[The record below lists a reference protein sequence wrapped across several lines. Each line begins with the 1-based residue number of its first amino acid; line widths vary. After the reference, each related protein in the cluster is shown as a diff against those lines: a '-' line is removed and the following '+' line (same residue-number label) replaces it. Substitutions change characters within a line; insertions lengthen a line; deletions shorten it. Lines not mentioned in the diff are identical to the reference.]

1 MKLNLVKISQCV
13 TATVLLAMCGGLPAQ
28 AADQYSNT
36 VMSFHPVAYWRLSE
50 TAVVPGAN
58 IVKNVGSLGDLGN
71 GYAVL
76 DVTNAQP
83 GIVGTSFRFT
93 DLNLLTNTTTL
104 GANIGYCGSKVDV
117 PYHAALNPK
126 GAFTIE
132 FWAKP
137 NVISFADST
146 GAGIVPI
153 SSMNPDFSI
162 DANNRSGWL
171 FYQIYTNTWQFRV
184 GGEHSS
190 YIATITGGQVQAN
203 VWHHIVGVYDG
214 ANVSLYVNGQKAAG
228 PTPAPGFNPNT
239 RRTLRIGGSLFN
251 GGLDASRT
259 DGNRG
264 FDGWVDEVA
273 VYASA
278 LSASEIAAH
287 HDAATTNNAGY
298 AAQILAS
305 NPVGYWHLDEP
316 VYTPPDPSALP
327 LASNSGTLGA
337 AANGTNYPG
346 ATTGVA
352 GPPFN
357 GLGPNNNASQLSGVV
372 GNIGIGNPDGLN
384 FSDQITLI
392 AWVKPAQEDVYPT
405 VRGIIAHGYDDNGA
419 EVSLLLD
426 QGYYEVGSSIDGT
439 TFYTVFNP
447 MPSGDVGNWVFLA
460 GTWDGTAWNLY
471 RYDSLIASG
480 DFPTGAIAVDAPWS
494 IGSRGDPSSDGRFFG
509 GGIDEVAIFTNA
521 LTAAEIKQIFY
532 SANVSPIIT
541 QAPQAPSGPVYEGST
556 VTFNVEAE
564 GNKPLTYQWTKN
576 DTAIPGQTSTSLA
589 LPNVTTNDSG
599 SYAVV
604 VTNSVGSV
612 TNSVVLTVLVSSPLI
627 TQQPQPVARF
637 AGANATFSV
646 RTIGSSPRSYQWT
659 FNDTT
664 AIPGATGPDYT
675 LNGVKLTDAGNY
687 RCTITNAFGSTNS
700 ANAALSVLPVPG
712 SYPPVAL
719 ADNPIAYW
727 RLGETTGT
735 VAHDYWGGH
744 DGEYRGVAL
753 GVSGFSV
760 IDSDKAARVGP
771 GPNSYVGGISGT
783 AIDFSGT
790 NSTFTLEAWV
800 NGPPEQVNGAAVICK
815 GTGGGGEQFNV
826 DVVNGNF
833 RFYIYDATGRAQV
846 ATTAVGPD
854 DIWQHVVAVYD
865 QPGATM
871 LVYVNG
877 VEAGNFTPSVAGPR
891 PSTHPVSIGSRRGG
905 VDPNY
910 DLNFI
915 GSIDEV
921 AIYNTALDANQVLAH
936 YAAAYG
942 TNTAPIIQKQ
952 PGSVTNY
959 ASWTAT
965 LKVVAGGTQPLSYQ
979 WKKGT
984 ADIPGATAA
993 ALTISPLAL
1002 SDAGSYSVVV
1012 SNTVGTKTSEAA
1024 TITVLPIP
1032 TSTILSPGLVLHLPF
1047 DGNLLDTS
1055 GRNNNGTN
1063 VGATTFVDGKWIGSK
1078 ALHYSTAV
1086 DTNTTPPTVTASY
1099 VTLGVRPDLQFSSN
1113 VNFSVAY
1120 WVRLPLNYDM
1130 GDLPFLCNAPNS
1142 TFSPGYVFAPS
1153 YGANGTQGLLFGQ
1166 PGTDPGGWAW
1176 SLNSDG
1182 IYGEKNSIND
1192 GDWHHLVHTFNRSG
1206 SGITYLDGVQVDT
1219 RSIAGDGDVNTGQ
1232 PTNIGQVPAGKYPES
1247 GEADL
1252 DDIGIWSRVLTP
1264 LEVVGI
1270 YLAGATNGVTFA
1282 QGTVNIS
1289 IQVSGNQLQLSWP
1302 IGTLQS
1308 TDDLDSQ
1315 FIDLPNQTSPFLVTP
1330 SGTKKFYRVKL

>member
-1 MKLNLVKISQCV
+1 MKENLARNPRCV
-13 TATVLLAMCGGLPAQ
+13 AAAALLALCAGLPAR
-28 AADQYSNT
+28 ADYSNT
-36 VMSFHPVAYWRLSE
+36 VMSFNPVAYWRLSE
-50 TAVVPGAN
+50 TAPVPPAN
-58 IVKNVGSLGDLGN
+58 IAKNVGSIGDLGN

-93 DLNLLTNTTTL
+93 DANLITNTTP
-104 GANIGYCGSKVDV
+104 ANIGHCGSKVDV
-117 PYHAALNPK
+117 PYNASLNPK
-126 GAFTIE
+126 GPFTIE

-137 NVISFADST
+137 SVISFADST
-146 GAGIVPI
+146 RAGVIPL

-171 FYQIYTNTWQFRV
+171 FYQMYTNAWQFRV

-190 YIATITGGQVQAN
+190 YIATITGGEVQAN

-214 ANVSLYVNGQKAAG
+214 ANVSLYVNGQKVAG
-228 PTPAPGFNPNT
+228 PAPAPGFNPNT
-239 RRTLRIGGSLFN
+239 RRTLRMGGSLFN
-251 GGLDASRT
+251 GDLDGSAT

-278 LSASEIAAH
+278 LNASEISAH
-287 HDAATTNNAGY
+287 YNTATTNNAAY

-316 VYTPPDPSALP
+316 VYTPPDPGALP
-327 LASNSGTLGA
+327 VASNSGTLGA
-337 AANGTNYPG
+337 AASGVYSPG
-346 ATTGVA
+346 AMTGAA
-352 GPPFN
+352 GPPFS
-357 GLGPNNNASQLSGVV
+357 GFEANNKASQLSGVV
-372 GNIGIGNPDGLN
+372 GNIGFGNPDGLN
-384 FSDQITLI
+384 FSDEITLI

-405 VRGIIAHGYDDNGA
+405 IRSILAHGYDDNGA

-439 TFYTVFNP
+439 TFYTVVSP
-447 MPSGDVGNWVFLA
+447 MPGGDVGNWVFLA

-471 RYDSLIASG
+471 RYDSLVASG
-480 DFPTGAIAVDAPWS
+480 DFPTGALEVDAPWA
-494 IGSRGDPSSDGRFFG
+494 IGSRGDSSSDGRFFG

-521 LTAAEIKQIFY
+521 LSAAQIQQIFY

-556 VTFNVEAE
+556 VTFSVVAE

-576 DTAIPGQTSTSLA
+576 STSIPGQTGTGLT
-589 LPNVTTNDSG
+589 LNNLTTNDSG

-604 VTNSVGSV
+604 VTNPIGSV
-612 TNSVVLTVLVSSPLI
+612 TNLVALTVLVSQPLI
-627 TQQPQPVARF
+627 TQQPEPATRF
-637 AGANATFSV
+637 VGANATFSV
-646 RTIGSSPRSYQWT
+646 RTIGSSPRSYQWKL
-659 FNDTT
+659 NDTN
-664 AIPGATGPDYT
+664 AIPGANGPDYT
-675 LNGVKLTDAGNY
+675 LSGVKLTDAGNY
-687 RCTITNAFGSTNS
+687 SCTISNPFGSTNS
-700 ANAALSVLPVPG
+700 ANAALTVLAAPTGYGVT
-712 SYPPVAL
+712 VL

-727 RLGETTGT
+727 RLGETNET

-744 DGEYRGVAL
+744 DGEFIGVTL
-753 GVSGFSV
+753 GVPGFSV
-760 IDSDKAARVGP
+760 VDSDTAAGVGP
-771 GPNSYVGGISGT
+771 DPNSYVGGISGT

-790 NSTFTLEAWV
+790 NSTFALEAWV
-800 NGPPEQVNGAAVICK
+800 NGPPDQVNGAAIICK
-815 GTGGGGEQFNV
+815 GTGGGGEQFSV
-826 DVVNGNF
+826 DVFNGSF
-833 RFYIYDATGRAQV
+833 RFYIYDASGDAQV
-846 ATTAVGPD
+846 VTTTISPD
-854 DIWQHVVAVYD
+854 DTWQHVVAVYD

-877 VEAGNFTPSVAGPR
+877 VEAGSFTPSDAGPR
-891 PSTHPVSIGSRRGG
+891 ASTHPISIGSRRGA

-910 DLNFI
+910 DLNFV
-915 GSIDEV
+915 GTIDEV
-921 AIYNTALDANQVLAH
+921 AIYNKALTADEVLAH

-942 TNTAPIIQKQ
+942 PNTSPIIQKQ

-959 ASWTAT
+959 VSWTAT

-984 ADIPGATAA
+984 SDVPGANAA
-993 ALTISPLAL
+993 TLTISPLAL

-1024 TITVLPIP
+1024 TLTVLPIP
-1032 TSTILSPGLVLHLPF
+1032 TSTIFSPGLVLHLPL
-1047 DGNLLDTS
+1047 DGNALDTS

-1063 VGATTFVDGKWIGSK
+1063 VGATSFLAGRIGQ

-1086 DTNTTPPTVTASY
+1086 DTNTTPVTVTSSY
-1099 VTLGVRPDLQFSSN
+1099 VTLGVRPDLQFGSD

-1120 WVRLPLNYDM
+1120 WVRLPLNYDQ
-1130 GDLPFLCNAPNS
+1130 GDVPFICNAPGS
-1142 TFSPGYVFAPS
+1142 TFSSGYTFAPS
-1153 YGANGTQGLLFGQ
+1153 YGANGTQGAG
-1166 PGTDPGGWAW
+1166 DAPGGWGW
-1176 SLNSDG
+1176 SLNATG
-1182 IYGEKNSIND
+1182 FYGENNSIND
-1192 GDWHHLVHTFNRSG
+1192 AEWHHLAHTFDRSG
-1206 SGITYLDGVQVDT
+1206 NSFTYLDGVRVHIA
-1219 RSIAGDGDVNTGQ
+1219 SIVGVGDVDTGQ
-1232 PTNIGQVPAGKYPES
+1232 PTNIGQDPTGKYPEA
-1247 GEADL
+1247 GEADI
-1252 DDIGIWSRVLTP
+1252 DDIGIWRRVLTP

-1302 IGTLQS
+1302 TGTLQS
-1308 TDDLDSQ
+1308 TDDLNSQ
-1315 FIDLPNQTSPFLVTP
+1315 FSDVPNQTNPFPVTP
-1330 SGTKKFYRVKL
+1330 SGTKKFYRIRL